1 MGRQKVEKRR
11 KAAGAGSR
19 LSEKKI
25 WLITLLILIL
35 LGGSALGLLAV
46 MLRDNTG
53 SLDMP
58 MVWSNADK
66 VYNTSDQ
73 TAMQTRYSYTSD
85 LCVSADDVSD
95 SNIVISEGEAAGLFS
110 MDDRKVVYSRD
121 MYKQVYP
128 ASITKLLTAIL
139 ALKSDKMGETVTINW
154 QDLELESGSQ
164 VVGFRIGDKVTMQ
177 ELLRGLLIHSGND
190 AAQAIARTVGG
201 TQDKFVG
208 MMNEELMALGC
219 TGSHF
224 TNPTGLHSEDHYTT
238 VYDIYLMLNE
248 ALKYDEFVSISQIP
262 VYDLQYE
269 DKEGNEMHVT
279 LDSTDHYL
287 TGATE
292 PPKNVTI
299 LGGKTGTT
307 AAAGNCLAVVAQNAY
322 GQFYISVVLGAP
334 SKDQLYTDQNVLL
347 SHINGSDA

>member
-1 MGRQKVEKRR
+1 MTKQY
-11 KAAGAGSR
+11 R

-25 WLITLLILIL
+25 WLLTLLALIMLGAAACAL
-35 LGGSALGLLAV
+35 LFV
-46 MLRDNTG
+46 MMQDHSGNLE
-53 SLDMP
+53 MP
-58 MVWSNADK
+58 MRWTNAGM

-73 TAMQTRYSYTSD
+73 TAMQTRRSYTSD

-95 SNIVISEGEAAGLFS
+95 SSIVISENESAGLFS
-110 MDDRKVVYSRD
+110 IDDRKVVFSRN
-121 MYKQVYP
+121 MYEHIYP

-201 TQDKFVG
+201 TQAKFVEL
-208 MMNEELMALGC
+208 MNEELLALGC

-224 TNPTGLHSEDHYTT
+224 TNPTGLHSDDHYTT

-269 DKEGNEMHVT
+269 DKDGNEMHVT

-287 TGATE
+287 TGSTE

-322 GQFYISVVLGAP
+322 GQFYISVVVGAP
-334 SKDQLYTDQNVLL
+334 SKEQLYIDQNVLL
-347 SHINGSDA
+347 SHINGT